1 MIKPEITTKMT
12 KTWKSRDIILNHLR
26 RREFAFE
33 NERPFLFVVVVAL
46 FLLQKLFLLFLL
58 LLILILWLV
67 SDNASHMMTSASI
80 KAICL
85 SNHFFSSC
93 SCKKKFGKC
102 VSLPLPLPSFY
113 DNFSLRK
120 NILFKKY
127 CEQQIVLQISCFSLC
142 GLIETELM
150 KTWREG
156 RPKRNFLIQR
166 ERRERERERER
177 ERKKERESI
186 YVWVC
191 VCERERE
198 RGRE

>member
-102 VSLPLPLPSFY
+102 VSLPLPSFY
-113 DNFSLRK
+113 DNFFLRK

-127 CEQQIVLQISCFSLC
+127 CEQQIVRPSVQLLLIMRFNWDWTDENLTRRKTKEKFSDTARK
-142 GLIETELM
+142 E
-150 KTWREG
+150 
-156 RPKRNFLIQR
+156 R
-166 ERRERERERER
+166 ERERVRERASMSGCVCVKERERERER
-177 ERKKERESI
+177 
-186 YVWVC
+186 VVT
-191 VCERERE
+191 
-198 RGRE
+198 

>member
-102 VSLPLPLPSFY
+102 VSLPLPLPLPSFY

-166 ERRERERERER
+166 ERREREREWER
-177 ERKKERESI
+177 EHLCLG
-186 YVWVC
+186 VC
-191 VCERERE
+191 VWKRERE

>member
-58 LLILILWLV
+58 LLFLWLV

-102 VSLPLPLPSFY
+102 VSLPLPSFY

-166 ERRERERERER
+166 ERREREHLCLGVCVWKRERER
-177 ERKKERESI
+177 ER
-186 YVWVC
+186 VVA
-191 VCERERE
+191 
-198 RGRE
+198 

>member
-102 VSLPLPLPSFY
+102 VSLPLPSFY

-166 ERRERERERER
+166 ERRERERERKRER
-177 ERKKERESI
+177 ERASMSGC
-186 YVWVC
+186 VC

-198 RGRE
+198 RERGRE